1 LAEDRF
7 ATLLIRI
14 SNHDLSR
21 ETRVRDARAG
31 SAISTQGRYFNAKDA
46 KNNAKDAKRA
56 PIEERRSPTTQERP
70 VKQFAYPAV
79 SALIRVIRLSQRVEG
94 DRSRSRP
101 QRSDPRSRI
110 PVPDSRSL
118 DVTSQTKKTHTETA
132 NPNHLKMIQAENR

>member
-1 LAEDRF
+1 
-7 ATLLIRI
+7 
-14 SNHDLSR
+14 LSR

-31 SAISTQGRYFNAKDA
+31 SAISTQAAISTQGRYFNAKDAKNNAKDA

-101 QRSDPRSRI
+101 QRADPRWRI
-110 PVPDSRSL
+110 PVSDSRSL